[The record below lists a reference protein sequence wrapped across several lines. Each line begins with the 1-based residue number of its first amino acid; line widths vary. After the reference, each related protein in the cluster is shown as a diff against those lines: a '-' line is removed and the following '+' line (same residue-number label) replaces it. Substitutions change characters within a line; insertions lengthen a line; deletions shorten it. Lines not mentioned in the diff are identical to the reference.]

1 MGLLNTEQRQLL
13 LDHCIGVAT
22 RQQSADAKQLMSSNP
37 AAAKLVHVFEA
48 ALAPLAAVEREACP
62 DALVEK
68 TLRRLQEAAQ
78 ADSVPVEPL
87 SAEEPIRLS
96 TIRIRSWR
104 QAVQISAVAAI
115 LLFAF
120 SLAWPA
126 LKMARQRQYQT
137 LCRGQLA
144 SVYRGLAQ
152 YINDHDA
159 PPTILTS
166 AGEPWWKVGYRPQ
179 GRENHS
185 NTRVV
190 WLLVKN
196 GYVEPQKFGC
206 AGRPKSKNPDFRVCR
221 AENLNDFPGREYIDY
236 SFRISH
242 RRASRVPRLRSVL
255 MADLNPLCE
264 VMPTD
269 FSKPCKVRLD
279 LRVLSAN
286 SKNHQGRGQNLLF
299 TDGTVDFF
307 ETRFAT
313 RDEID
318 DIYTLLGMTSGI
330 DVNGCEIPV
339 SEDDVFLAP

>member
-1 MGLLNTEQRQLL
+1 MGSLNTEQRQLL

-22 RQQSADAKQLMSSNP
+22 HQQSEDARQLISSNP
-37 AAAKLVHVFEA
+37 AAAKLVHLFEA
-48 ALAPLAAVEREACP
+48 ALAPLATVEPEACP

-68 TLRRLQEAAQ
+68 TLGRLQEAVQ
-78 ADSVPVEPL
+78 ADAVPIEPL
-87 SAEEPIRLS
+87 SAEGPIRQS

-104 QAVQISAVAAI
+104 QAVHISAVAAI

-120 SLAWPA
+120 SIAWPT
-126 LKMARQRQYQT
+126 LQMARQRRYQT
-137 LCRGQLA
+137 LCQGQLA
-144 SVYRGLAQ
+144 GIYRGLTH

-166 AGEPWWKVGYRPQ
+166 AGEPWWKVGYQ
-179 GRENHS
+179 GVENHS

-196 GYVEPQKFGC
+196 GYVEPSKFAC
-206 AGRPKSKNPDFRVCR
+206 AGRLKSKNPDFSLCR
-221 AENLNDFPGREYIDY
+221 AQNLNDFPGREYIDY

-264 VMPTD
+264 MMPTD
-269 FSKPCKVRLD
+269 FSKSCRVRLD
-279 LRVLSAN
+279 LSAN
-286 SKNHQGRGQNLLF
+286 SKNHQERGQNLLF
-299 TDGTVDFF
+299 TDGSVAFS
-307 ETRFAT
+307 ETRVAT
-313 RDEID
+313 WEEND
-318 DIYTLLGMTSGI
+318 DIYTLRSMTDGC
-330 DVNGCEIPV
+330 DVNGCEIPA